1 MSDFRQEWMNTF
13 ENKTKSSDKEK
24 TRIKA
29 ITKTL
34 ALPDDRFM
42 EEISKLADL
51 EAFCTYWAL
60 EVLLTHADG
69 FTNKGNNY
77 FVYFDPG
84 PDKMY
89 AIPWGV
95 DKTFIPSSYKL
106 PGIYKQRYPADST
119 AYRREGKCTSMPY
132 VPFLPMSGTRARF

>member
-1 MSDFRQEWMNTF
+1 M
-13 ENKTKSSDKEK
+13 
-24 TRIKA
+24 
-29 ITKTL
+29 
-34 ALPDDRFM
+34 
-42 EEISKLADL
+42 DL
-51 EAFCTYWAL
+51 EAFRTYWAL

-95 DKTFIPSSYKL
+95 DKTFIPSSYQLL
-106 PGIYKQRYPADST
+106 PIYNSFPQPT
-119 AYRREGKCTSMPY
+119 LQPI
-132 VPFLPMSGTRARF
+132 ARKANVLSRHAHPS